1 MLGEVSSLSTF
12 LVPICDSQ
20 SQGPAVLPDSLL
32 PSRPPL
38 KDEES
43 HVTQHAER
51 GWSKGCQDAGEGPV
65 IEQGAVGRLNKT
77 GKVELPPGDSRQ
89 G

>member
-1 MLGEVSSLSTF
+1 MRSWFPASEGRAWQGLQGECWVRSAACQPSG
-12 LVPICDSQ
+12 VPVCDSDSE
-20 SQGPAVLPDSLL
+20 SQGPAVCPDSLL
-32 PSRPPL
+32 SSRPL

-65 IEQGAVGRLNKT
+65 ME
-77 GKVELPPGDSRQ
+77 
-89 G
+89 